1 MLYIDQPIATGFS
14 YGDDSVNST
23 LSSAP
28 YIWRLLQAFYSQ
40 FPLYKNRDF
49 GIFTESYGGHYGP
62 RELSPLL
69 ANFIEETRKEKIPK
83 ELKLMKEKN
92 SHPTSSNKTPQSQ
105 PGN

>member
-14 YGDDSVNST
+14 YGDDNVNST

-40 FPLYKNRDF
+40 FPQYKNRDF

-62 RELSPLL
+62 RELLSPRTKFENET
-69 ANFIEETRKEKIPK
+69 AEKIEELGLTE
-83 ELKLMKEKN
+83 
-92 SHPTSSNKTPQSQ
+92 
-105 PGN
+105 G